1 MQKDITLNNEKRKII
16 ADVFQQYFFQ
26 NSPLKKKHQEAID
39 NYNSMRTKA
48 KEIAQ
53 RVVRQHQ
60 PQEDIETIRSMVKKY
75 GDSGG
80 RLYDDNCF
88 YFTMPTVEVDDEG
101 REQEHLKEIHVKFS
115 LSENFAYSY
124 FRDKIVAKGLDP
136 DFRVKLRDDWSR
148 RNPTYHSMEQQV
160 DEFLGFRSSNNVSQN
175 QDINIKENWNNDF
188 ELEVIGSSYCH
199 SRQFKVDE
207 DTFEFFRMYNVAQEK
222 VETTHKELFEAVDDK
237 MQKLRLG
244 LKSYKYFSQAKKL
257 ADLRNI
263 PLNESILNESSTMA
277 LSIYSPENLA
287 SLLEDKVELTREE
300 KIAIA
305 RAQANEQLVSH

>member
-39 NYNSMRTKA
+39 NYNSMRIKA

-115 LSENFAYSY
+115 LNENFAYSY

-136 DFRVKLRDDWSR
+136 DFRVKLRDDWSK

-160 DEFLGFRSSNNVSQN
+160 DEFLGFKSSNNVSQN

-305 RAQANEQLVSH
+305 KAQAKEQLVSH